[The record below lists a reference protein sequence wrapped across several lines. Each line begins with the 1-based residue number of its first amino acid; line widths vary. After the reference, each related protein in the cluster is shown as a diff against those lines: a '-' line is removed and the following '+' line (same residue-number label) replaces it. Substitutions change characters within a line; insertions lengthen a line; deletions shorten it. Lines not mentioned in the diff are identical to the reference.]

1 MKQAPASVMRT
12 LRLPILVCCALGV
25 VACAGSSDR
34 PPACPRAAVLND
46 AATMTRFAPGG
57 GRDPLDI
64 DFDVEI
70 ADLASGC
77 QFEKKGKNFDR
88 LVVAVA
94 PVFVTTRG
102 PANASRKVEYVYF
115 VSLIGPDGDILSR
128 QSFPVAVAFSGN
140 QRQLTQRD
148 DDPPVTIDIPLT
160 RAEDAVNYEVL
171 LGLQLTEDELQYNRQ
186 RIGARR

>member
-1 MKQAPASVMRT
+1 MGV
-12 LRLPILVCCALGV
+12 LRLAVLAVCLLGL
-25 VACAGSSDR
+25 VACAGSSER
-34 PPACPRAAVLND
+34 APACPRAAVLND

-77 QFEKKGKNFDR
+77 QFDKKGKAVDR

-94 PVFVTTRG
+94 PVLITTRG
-102 PANASRKVEYVYF
+102 PANASRKAEYVFF
-115 VSLIGPDGDILSR
+115 VSLIGPDGDILSK
-128 QSFPVAVAFSGN
+128 QSFPVIVPFSGN
-140 QRQLTQRD
+140 QRQLTQRE

-160 RAEDAVNYEVL
+160 RVEDALSYEVL
-171 LGLQLTEDELQYNRQ
+171 IGLQLTEDELQYNRQ
-186 RIGARR
+186 RTGARR

>member
-1 MKQAPASVMRT
+1 MTRGRAVRMGALRSLVPALCT
-12 LRLPILVCCALGV
+12 LGLA
-25 VACAGSSDR
+25 ACAGSSER
-34 PPACPRAAVLND
+34 APACPRAAVLND
-46 AATMTRFAPGG
+46 AATLTRFAPGG

-77 QFEKKGKNFDR
+77 QFEKKGKTFDR

-94 PVFVTTRG
+94 PVLITTRG
-102 PANASRKVEYVYF
+102 PANASRKAEYGYF
-115 VSLIGPDGDILSR
+115 VSLIDPDGNIISR
-128 QSFPVAVAFSGN
+128 QSFPVTVPFSGN

-160 RAEDAVNYEVL
+160 RVEDAVNYEIL

-186 RIGARR
+186 RSGTRR

>member
-1 MKQAPASVMRT
+1 MRKDT
-12 LRLPILVCCALGV
+12 LRLPVLALCSLGL
-25 VACAGSSDR
+25 ASCAGSSER
-34 PPACPRAAVLND
+34 APACPRAAVLND

-77 QFEKKGKNFDR
+77 QFDKKGKSFDR

-94 PVFVTTRG
+94 PVLVTTRG
-102 PANASRKVEYVYF
+102 PANTSRKAEYVYF
-115 VSLIGPDGDILSR
+115 VSLIGPDGDIVTK
-128 QSFPVAVAFSGN
+128 QSFPVTVSFSGN
-140 QRQLTQRD
+140 QRQRTLRD

-160 RAEDAVNYEVL
+160 RIEDAVNHEVL
-171 LGLQLTEDELQYNRQ
+171 IGLQLTEEELQYNRQ
-186 RIGARR
+186 RTGVRR

>member
-1 MKQAPASVMRT
+1 MRKDK
-12 LRLPILVCCALGV
+12 LRLPVLALCALGLA
-25 VACAGSSDR
+25 ACAGSSER
-34 PPACPRAAVLND
+34 APACPRAAVLND

-77 QFEKKGKNFDR
+77 QFDKKGKSFDR

-94 PVFVTTRG
+94 PVLVTTRG
-102 PANASRKVEYVYF
+102 PANTSRKVEYVYF
-115 VSLIGPDGDILSR
+115 VSLIGPDGDIVSK
-128 QSFPVAVAFSGN
+128 QSFPVTVPFSGN

-160 RAEDAVNYEVL
+160 RLEDAVNYEVL
-171 LGLQLTEDELQYNRQ
+171 IGLQLTEDELQYNRQ
-186 RIGARR
+186 RTGARR

>member
-1 MKQAPASVMRT
+1 MGA
-12 LRLPILVCCALGV
+12 LRFLALALCTLGV
-25 VACAGSSDR
+25 AACAGSSER
-34 PPACPRAAVLND
+34 APACPRAAVLND

-70 ADLASGC
+70 VDLASGC
-77 QFEKKGKNFDR
+77 QFERKGRNFDR

-94 PVFVTTRG
+94 PVLITTRG
-102 PANASRKVEYVYF
+102 PANASRKAEYVYF
-115 VSLIGPDGDILSR
+115 VSLIDPDGDIVSR
-128 QSFPVAVAFSGN
+128 QAFPVTIPFSGN
-140 QRQLTQRD
+140 QRQLTLRD

-160 RAEDAVNYEVL
+160 RVEDAVNYEVL

-186 RIGARR
+186 RSGIRR

>member
-1 MKQAPASVMRT
+1 MGA
-12 LRLPILVCCALGV
+12 LRSLGLALCSAGLA
-25 VACAGSSDR
+25 ACAGSSER
-34 PPACPRAAVLND
+34 APACPSAAVLND

-57 GRDPLDI
+57 GRDPLDV

-94 PVFVTTRG
+94 PVLITTRG
-102 PANASRKVEYVYF
+102 PANASRKAEYVYF
-115 VSLIGPDGDILSR
+115 VSLIGPDGDIVTR
-128 QSFPVAVAFSGN
+128 QSFPVAVSFSGN
-140 QRQLTQRD
+140 QRQLTRRD

-160 RAEDAVNYEVL
+160 RLDDAVNYEVL

-186 RIGARR
+186 RSGTRR